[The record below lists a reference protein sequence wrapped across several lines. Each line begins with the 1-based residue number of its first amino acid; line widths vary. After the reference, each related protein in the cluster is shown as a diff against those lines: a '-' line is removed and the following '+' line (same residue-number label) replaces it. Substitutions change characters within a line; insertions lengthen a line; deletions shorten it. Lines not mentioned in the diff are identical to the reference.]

1 MCGIA
6 VAIDWDGAETI
17 VQQLIAGLLHR
28 GDITDP
34 LVTLGN
40 RTAMCTRRLRIV
52 DPAHGIQPT
61 ASFDERLLVCFNGE
75 IYNHVALRKE
85 LEAEGASF
93 RSTCDTEVVAN
104 ALRLWGTGAIK
115 RLRGMFAFV
124 AIDVATGAFVA
135 ARDPLGVKPL
145 YLIESH
151 DGILFCSEIRPLL
164 NAIDYGRVLP
174 LPPGHVLT
182 RTSLDPYYLLPSP
195 TSLGCGSTV
204 ELDRLLTEA
213 VRVRIPDDQPVA
225 MFFSG
230 GIDSTLVIH
239 YARRYCSSLPCY
251 VVAGRGSPD
260 ALHARRYADATG
272 LDLREVE
279 ITASDAALLPLCRTV
294 VETLETFE
302 PAVVRPSLYAYRL
315 SECVHRDGF
324 RVALCGEGADEL
336 FAGYEPLEAA
346 FAKSERLGRYVQ
358 TQCLEMMHRANLQ
371 RVDRCSMRFQLEVR
385 EPFLDRTIVEYA
397 RGLDRSALVN
407 YAAGVPIGKAP
418 LRELYDVYPSLLPTF
433 IRDRKKLLFHD
444 GVRGEGHARW
454 WENIFEEAVTDAD
467 FRDGRREYEDYNLA
481 TKEEL
486 FLLRALASSMDVAR
500 VPHLRARLHLDTL
513 FDL

>member
-1 MCGIA
+1 
-6 VAIDWDGAETI
+6 
-17 VQQLIAGLLHR
+17 
-28 GDITDP
+28 
-34 LVTLGN
+34 
-40 RTAMCTRRLRIV
+40 
-52 DPAHGIQPT
+52 
-61 ASFDERLLVCFNGE
+61 
-75 IYNHVALRKE
+75 
-85 LEAEGASF
+85 
-93 RSTCDTEVVAN
+93 
-104 ALRLWGTGAIK
+104 
-115 RLRGMFAFV
+115 
-124 AIDVATGAFVA
+124 
-135 ARDPLGVKPL
+135 
-145 YLIESH
+145 
-151 DGILFCSEIRPLL
+151 
-164 NAIDYGRVLP
+164 
-174 LPPGHVLT
+174 
-182 RTSLDPYYLLPSP
+182 
-195 TSLGCGSTV
+195 
-204 ELDRLLTEA
+204 
-213 VRVRIPDDQPVA
+213 